1 MSNSRYDLFIERTR
15 GLEENIRNYKSYVI
29 QDHRNRQLANW
40 ENKTSSIIYKNQ
52 EQEEID
58 ALKRQKENFLNI
70 RRNKLSNLLKKEY
83 EQYHQELLS
92 NQDTPERQREMMEE
106 KLNMLKN
113 IKEEERKKFVELQ
126 KEKMF
131 YNDSEE
137 ARRHDSEYNQLKCT
151 IEQENQML
159 DKLQRRYNNYLEE
172 KAFDD
177 VNSIDYKKKLEREQK
192 EKEEIIRKNK
202 ELNEYRD
209 YQRKQELEDLKRIN
223 ALNNLEKE
231 RLKQQWKMDEENEIK
246 EKIYKRELNKKV
258 NEDIKYYNQIE
269 KEKREYKDKLE
280 KEQDKKMVNDII
292 IKEKALDEIDRLEKL
307 KKKDEV
313 LKNREF
319 LKYKMQ
325 LKKEEE
331 EWMDKLAEEEREKQ
345 YQKEQEKWLKEQAA
359 RIELM
364 KDVFKDRA
372 EAIMRKK
379 HLEEEEKKELIKE
392 REILDR
398 EIDNYNDQLY
408 KLREEELIKNRKE
421 QDILKYQM
429 QQKINQKNREKQ
441 EELYQKRMAE
451 LLEMEYQNKLK
462 QLRQI
467 HLQKLE
473 ALKKTRFNNFV
484 SNNF

>member
-202 ELNEYRD
+202 ELNE
-209 YQRKQELEDLKRIN
+209 
-223 ALNNLEKE
+223 
-231 RLKQQWKMDEENEIK
+231 
-246 EKIYKRELNKKV
+246 
-258 NEDIKYYNQIE
+258 
-269 KEKREYKDKLE
+269 
-280 KEQDKKMVNDII
+280 
-292 IKEKALDEIDRLEKL
+292 
-307 KKKDEV
+307 
-313 LKNREF
+313 
-319 LKYKMQ
+319 
-325 LKKEEE
+325 
-331 EWMDKLAEEEREKQ
+331 
-345 YQKEQEKWLKEQAA
+345 
-359 RIELM
+359 
-364 KDVFKDRA
+364 
-372 EAIMRKK
+372 
-379 HLEEEEKKELIKE
+379 
-392 REILDR
+392 
-398 EIDNYNDQLY
+398 
-408 KLREEELIKNRKE
+408 
-421 QDILKYQM
+421 
-429 QQKINQKNREKQ
+429 
-441 EELYQKRMAE
+441 
-451 LLEMEYQNKLK
+451 
-462 QLRQI
+462 
-467 HLQKLE
+467 
-473 ALKKTRFNNFV
+473 
-484 SNNF
+484 